1 MSHIFDSCWISI
13 YIYIFVSQRCIYSI
27 SIYSFHIHVY
37 VYIMY
42 SYLHIIYIIYIYV
55 TCIFIYIYI
64 FIIVKCLMCKDM
76 LFLSNRVGF
85 EENGIQAL
93 ISATDLELYHM
104 LLEMGFWVRV
114 QEKTW

>member
-1 MSHIFDSCWISI
+1 
-13 YIYIFVSQRCIYSI
+13 
-27 SIYSFHIHVY
+27 
-37 VYIMY
+37 
-42 SYLHIIYIIYIYV
+42 
-55 TCIFIYIYI
+55 
-64 FIIVKCLMCKDM
+64 MCKDM

-114 QEKTW
+114 QEKTWWFNSWPGFGMVRSETVTFYIRDWLSDLRLLRA